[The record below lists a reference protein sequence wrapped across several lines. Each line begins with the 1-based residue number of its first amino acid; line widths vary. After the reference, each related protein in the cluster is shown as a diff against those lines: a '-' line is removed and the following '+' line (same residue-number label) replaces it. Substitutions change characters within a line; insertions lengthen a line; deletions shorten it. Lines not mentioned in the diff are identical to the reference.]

1 MPGVHSRP
9 RFDSRPQIF
18 EIDVETSAPTFR
30 VRRIFTEVTGQF
42 RRFSGTL
49 NWDGEPATSSV
60 EVTIEVE
67 SLDSGDEERDRHLM
81 GKHFFDVEHYPTIH
95 FVSTDVIEE
104 EEENRLRVRGDLT
117 IRDITR
123 SIDLEATVLGF
134 EDGAPQR
141 GRFQIVTM
149 IHRREFGVTGQSLP
163 NAFVSDEIHIE
174 FEVGV
179 VARPA

>member
-1 MPGVHSRP
+1 MPGVNSRP
-9 RFDSRPQIF
+9 RFDARPQVF

-49 NWDGEPATSSV
+49 NWNGEPANSSV

-67 SLDSGDEERDRHLM
+67 SLDSGDRERDRHLM

-95 FVSTDVIEE
+95 FASTDVLEE
-104 EEENRLRVRGDLT
+104 EDRLRVRGDLT
-117 IRDITR
+117 IRDNTR

-134 EDGAPQR
+134 EGETPQR
-141 GRFQIVTM
+141 GRFQIVTT

-163 NAFVSDEIHIE
+163 DAFVSDEIHIE